1 MIKVT
6 TEVDEYKKL
15 LAKALHDICLLEE
28 VVEDFFNLDMA
39 KDDEE
44 KKYLRDEIHDLMEKY
59 FSLGPII
66 EKFTEA
72 SSGIKA
78 DQDS

>member
-44 KKYLRDEIHDLMEKY
+44 KKYLRDEIYDLMEKY
-59 FSLGPII
+59 FSLGPIV
-66 EKFTEA
+66 EKFAEA
-72 SSGIKA
+72 GDEIKA